1 MKKVHWLVFVGAV
14 AIAGCG
20 KAGIS
25 EETKIISDC
34 SLSGRGEYKCN
45 FKNKGAAKGSLCEHI
60 VLRANPGYQRYFGIF
75 PYFGND
81 AYRDIVKFSNAS
93 SRGVLEFV
101 EKNKNLI
108 EPSPEDKTKDEE
120 FIQRKFDTNREAEGM
135 WIEKI
140 RQAMKN
146 SGKPIDKFIADY
158 RVALAVQAF
167 EIDKKGLSQTEVCSG
182 MVEPS
187 DVRDVCGVV
196 LFGSEGISPSDAC
209 HNPYGDRKWT
219 DACSFSTAS
228 IAEIDKLVKAK
239 IESTSPK

>member
-1 MKKVHWLVFVGAV
+1 MKKIYWLVLATTV
-14 AIAGCG
+14 AMAGCG

-25 EETKIISDC
+25 EETKIVSDC
-34 SLSGRGEYKCN
+34 SLNGRGEYKCT
-45 FKNKGAAKGSLCEHI
+45 FKNKGTAKGSLCEHI

-75 PYFGND
+75 PYFGD
-81 AYRDIVKFSNAS
+81 ADYKDIVKYSNAA
-93 SRGVLEFV
+93 SRGLLEFV

-108 EPSPEDKTKDEE
+108 EPSLEDRAKDEE
-120 FIQRKFDTNREAEGM
+120 FIQRKFGVNREMELV

-140 RQAMKN
+140 KQAMKN
-146 SGKPIDKFIADY
+146 SGKRLDEFIAHY
-158 RVALAVQAF
+158 RAALAVQAF

-182 MVEPS
+182 IVEAG
-187 DVRDVCGVV
+187 DVREVNGLS

-219 DACSFSTAS
+219 GACSFSTVS